1 MTGESRQELYAQD
14 GRGVLES
21 GGLQVDTRPTYD
33 MGERLEICMY
43 GESTHTGIDIDTSIE
58 LSWIFVSRREQ

>member
-1 MTGESRQELYAQD
+1 MTGESRQESYAQD

-33 MGERLEICMY
+33 MGKTRNMY
-43 GESTHTGIDIDTSIE
+43 VWGEYTYGD
-58 LSWIFVSRREQ
+58 RY